1 MKITSILVGIVLA
14 TAAFVLAQAV
24 SPNKGADLS
33 GSHFQQ
39 VTLANAR
46 FEESDLTK
54 ASFTSVNLSGARI
67 TSANLSGVQ
76 ISYAKVDGMKIDGV
90 LVTDMLKAYE
100 VVNGL
105 THR

>member
-33 GSHFQQ
+33 GSRFQQ

-67 TSANLSGVQ
+67 TSANLSDVQ
-76 ISYAKVDGMKIDGV
+76 ISYAKLDGMKIDGV

-100 VVNGL
+100 AVNGL
-105 THR
+105 TKR